1 MIKNECVEGTGI
13 QEGWEIVV
21 EHVKKEFSHLNGS
34 GLKNLGRVVLTQ
46 SVINTENAKPVRNGI
61 SRKILES
68 DT

>member
-1 MIKNECVEGTGI
+1 M
-13 QEGWEIVV
+13 V